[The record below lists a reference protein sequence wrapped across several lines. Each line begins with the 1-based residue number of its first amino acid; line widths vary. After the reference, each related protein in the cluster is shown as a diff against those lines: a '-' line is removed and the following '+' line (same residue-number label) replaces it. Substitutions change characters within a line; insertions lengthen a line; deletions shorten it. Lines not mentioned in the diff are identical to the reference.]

1 MGRHESGQTDEHLQA
16 KADDFDAYQ
25 AEIDARNAEKPQDYP
40 AIRNHES
47 EGVRICETARRRR
60 ISKLS
65 SLDDQA
71 GTARQCSTSRRL

>member
-1 MGRHESGQTDEHLQA
+1 MGRHEIGQTDEHLQA

-47 EGVRICETARRRR
+47 GGR
-60 ISKLS
+60 K
-65 SLDDQA
+65 
-71 GTARQCSTSRRL
+71 